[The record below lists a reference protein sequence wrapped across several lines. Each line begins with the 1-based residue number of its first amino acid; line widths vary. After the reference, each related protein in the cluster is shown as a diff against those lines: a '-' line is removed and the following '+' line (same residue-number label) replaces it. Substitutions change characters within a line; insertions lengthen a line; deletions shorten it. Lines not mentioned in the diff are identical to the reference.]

1 MKKFIALAL
10 ALILTLSMAV
20 VAFAGTIEDLEA
32 TDGTTVTGSYVLV
45 TEGADDVSVAVS
57 WANAAWTY
65 TVTKSWNATDA
76 KYDYAAVWANA
87 NQANTTVAVR
97 NQCAFAIDVEVEITE
112 AEALAA
118 YVDVDFAADNAA
130 TATALASG
138 ATFNT
143 AVTVAAA
150 ENAEIYGQDS
160 DNGSTF
166 DVATLTVS
174 IARTE
179 A

>member
-76 KYDYAAVWANA
+76 K
-87 NQANTTVAVR
+87 
-97 NQCAFAIDVEVEITE
+97 
-112 AEALAA
+112 
-118 YVDVDFAADNAA
+118 
-130 TATALASG
+130 
-138 ATFNT
+138 
-143 AVTVAAA
+143 
-150 ENAEIYGQDS
+150 
-160 DNGSTF
+160 
-166 DVATLTVS
+166 
-174 IARTE
+174 
-179 A
+179 